1 MIGMERYLKDFHGLF
16 IGEPVREPWDFI
28 SKLPEIILGMIA
40 KLPAEYIIHG
50 DVAIHQTAV
59 IDATAIIRG
68 PAIIA
73 EDALIGCFALL
84 RGGTFVGK
92 NSIIGAHG
100 EFKTSVIMHNSV
112 CGHFNFVGES
122 MIGSNVNLEAGAV
135 LANHYNELKDKPV
148 RVKNGNDWID
158 TGCVKFGSVI
168 GDGSRIGANAVL
180 FPGIL
185 LPPDTVINRLQLVE
199 SW

>member
-1 MIGMERYLKDFHGLF
+1 MI
-16 IGEPVREPWDFI
+16 
-28 SKLPEIILGMIA
+28 S
-40 KLPAEYIIHG
+40 KLPAEYIIDG
-50 DVAIHQTAV
+50 DVAIHHTAV

-68 PAIIA
+68 PAIIG

-122 MIGSNVNLEAGAV
+122 LIGSNVNLEAGAV
-135 LANHYNELKDKPV
+135 LANHYNELKDKNV
-148 RVKNGNDWID
+148 HVKYKNESID

-185 LPPDTVINRLQLVE
+185 LPPDTVVNRLQLVE